1 MALVSESYASG
12 RWEKQSRPVAAG
24 RSEQGV
30 MAQPRG
36 EPEMSEYE
44 HDEEREQE
52 DLAGLRKAARD
63 GKAAQQQLEQMRR
76 ELMFAKAG
84 IDTDTKIGKMLFKTW
99 EGDSLE
105 DLRSEAEELG
115 LMNPPTS
122 RTGSARED
130 DDMELDDRSQ
140 QDFRRTVSAG
150 KPAGAVETPSPDPTE
165 TALSTFHEDVRRGVP
180 SRQAGLA
187 AIDRILVAGANKDP
201 RVIFDP
207 NAWEHQARLDSASRS
222 A

>member
-1 MALVSESYASG
+1 
-12 RWEKQSRPVAAG
+12 
-24 RSEQGV
+24 
-30 MAQPRG
+30 
-36 EPEMSEYE
+36 MSEYE
-44 HDEEREQE
+44 HEDQEQE

-84 IDTDTKIGKMLFKTW
+84 IDTDTKLGKMLFKTW
-99 EGDSLE
+99 EGDSLD
-105 DLRSEAEELG
+105 DLRVEAEELG

-122 RTGSARED
+122 RTAATQDERF
-130 DDMELDDRSQ
+130 DMDDRSQ
-140 QDFRRTVSAG
+140 QDFRRNMASG
-150 KPAGAVETPSPDPTE
+150 KPAGAVETPSPDPIDA
-165 TALSTFHEDVRRGVP
+165 ALNTFHEDVRRGVP

-187 AIDRILVAGANKDP
+187 AIDRVLVAGANKDP

-207 NAWEHQARLDSASRS
+207 NVWEHQARLDAASRG